1 MAGAAIGPAISQ
13 EWAFF
18 DAPVK
23 IEKVWHDELG
33 EGDVSSGVTISDAM
47 DKYDIICIVET
58 EMGDRL
64 PGVYVRWSDT
74 FYQEVPGAPAEILED
89 DRGNSWTSLQWAEA
103 CQRLGIV
110 R

>member
-1 MAGAAIGPAISQ
+1 
-13 EWAFF
+13 
-18 DAPVK
+18 
-23 IEKVWHDELG
+23 
-33 EGDVSSGVTISDAM
+33 M